1 MENQDK
7 IIEQLKRAAQNAES
21 KEFPGMDKVWSRV
34 EHKLDHK
41 VLVKKT
47 KQWKKVAVTASVL
60 LVISVAYQFLK
71 PEPTIKINSKNEL
84 VTKDTAKAVI
94 TTPASQG
101 YAFTTEEKKETVIKP
116 EAKEILNNQINR
128 QETIAHGLTT
138 QDCLIHNKKRL
149 PAAVVNLPDAKRTAE
164 QIEMDK
170 STDGFLRRQIYQA
183 KGVHHIKK
191 EEESEQSD
199 QQVTKNTK
207 PLVIIDGKKVDNT
220 VNYGTTDKFME
231 SQYDDGDLESMVYLK
246 EPLYIINGINYSE
259 EDLFGSNPTSPY
271 APLDQQEIEK
281 IEILQGKEAIKKHGE
296 KGRKGV
302 VIIAT
307 KDGKPAVLLDKK

>member
-7 IIEQLKRAAQNAES
+7 IADLIRKAAQNAEC
-21 KEFPGMDKVWSRV
+21 KEFPDMDKVWSRV
-34 EHKLDHK
+34 EHKLDNK
-41 VLVKKT
+41 VLAKKS
-47 KQWKKVAVTASVL
+47 KQWKKMAVAASVL

-71 PEPTIKINSKNEL
+71 PERMLKIDAEKTI
-84 VTKDTAKAVI
+84 VTKDTTKVVI
-94 TTPASQG
+94 TTTAVEG
-101 YAFTTEEKKETVIKP
+101 YATTSEEKSETIIKP
-116 EAKEILNNQINR
+116 EANEILNNQINSPQTVAHDLNR
-128 QETIAHGLTT
+128 Q
-138 QDCLIHNKKRL
+138 DSLISNKKNN
-149 PAAVVNLPDAKRTAE
+149 PIAFVNLPDVKRTAE

-183 KGVHHIKK
+183 TAVRHLKK
-191 EEESEQSD
+191 EKEIVQSN
-199 QQVTKNTK
+199 QLVAEKAK
-207 PLVIIDGKKVDNT
+207 PLVIIDGKKVNHEVT
-220 VNYGTTDKFME
+220 YGTSDKFVE
-231 SQYDDGDLESMVYLK
+231 SQYNDENLESMVYLK
-246 EPLYIINGINYSE
+246 EPLYIINGVHYSE

-307 KDGKPAVLLDKK
+307 KDGKPAVLLPKK